1 MPVMPQVST
10 KYQLFPRTTNL
21 AVPYIAPRA
30 TQVISV
36 GAQKSNPPRGQLPA
50 TGPKKAPWGQT
61 GAKSDTLRVDRTWR
75 TEAGKGWLAQRF
87 GVQPIPRRRQQ
98 AIQRTHG
105 ARKCGLPWAT
115 SQRSGRRSH
124 TGSSRLLTS
133 ARATKLAFRAA
144 TCPPHA
150 RVLLLCVLTAQA
162 CGGTGVYKRGKSRG
176 EHLGSKGRSR
186 RAARTYQ
193 RSRCSI
199 PPALDCWR
207 TSSFEQR
214 ELEPTPRPS
223 LPCVRCVLVIG

>member
-1 MPVMPQVST
+1 MPQVST

-105 ARKCGLPWAT
+105 ARKCGLTLGNFSAIWPKVTHGQQQAAHKRTGHKVSFQSSNLSTACKGVAALRAHCT
-115 SQRSGRRSH
+115 SVWRHRR
-124 TGSSRLLTS
+124 
-133 ARATKLAFRAA
+133 
-144 TCPPHA
+144 
-150 RVLLLCVLTAQA
+150 VQA
-162 CGGTGVYKRGKSRG
+162 W
-176 EHLGSKGRSR
+176 E
-186 RAARTYQ
+186 
-193 RSRCSI
+193 
-199 PPALDCWR
+199 
-207 TSSFEQR
+207 EQ
-214 ELEPTPRPS
+214 
-223 LPCVRCVLVIG
+223 G